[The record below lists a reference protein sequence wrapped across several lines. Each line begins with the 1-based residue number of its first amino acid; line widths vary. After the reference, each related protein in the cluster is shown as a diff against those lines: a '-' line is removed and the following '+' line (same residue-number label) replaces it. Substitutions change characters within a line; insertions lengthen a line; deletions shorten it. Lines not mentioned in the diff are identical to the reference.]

1 MYKIGV
7 VGDKDSVFIFK
18 SLGLE
23 IFPCQNSDEARK
35 TVDRLAMGDYAVIFI
50 TENIAKDI
58 VGTIDRYQKKY
69 IPSIVLIPGSSGSLG
84 IGIKKISDNVEKAIG
99 VNIL

>member
-18 SLGLE
+18 SLGIE
-23 IFPCQNSDEARK
+23 IFPCQNIDDAKK
-35 TVDRLAMGDYAVIFI
+35 TVDRLAMNNYAVIFI

-58 VGTIDRYQKKY
+58 MGTIDRYQKKY
-69 IPSIVLIPGSSGSLG
+69 IPSIVLIPGSKGSLG